1 MHLQR
6 LVSEVWAKYKD
17 VPTKILNVC
26 KIKLK
31 LTKLKDIGLKGTDKL
46 AKERW
51 MCGNSNS
58 KFDAECYSK
67 SYNVNDAKSLQILYQ
82 DCSINLHLEA
92 ANHVYWLI

>member
-1 MHLQR
+1 M
-6 LVSEVWAKYKD
+6 
-17 VPTKILNVC
+17 
-26 KIKLK
+26 
-31 LTKLKDIGLKGTDKL
+31 GLKGIDKL

-51 MCGNSNS
+51 MYGNSNS

-92 ANHVYWLI
+92 ANHVYWLIYGESFQNQVNVVLCIVGSN